1 VPKFLRTNKG
11 DLPLC
16 GPGTNG
22 PTHLEDG
29 SNNEGLEAEVGGVWV
44 VLSVL
49 TKLLV
54 ISWLLRSQ
62 TQLLKFLKKNI
73 QKEGIFRSFLIIC

>member
-29 SNNEGLEAEVGGVWV
+29 SNNEGLEAGVGG
-44 VLSVL
+44 
-49 TKLLV
+49 
-54 ISWLLRSQ
+54 
-62 TQLLKFLKKNI
+62 
-73 QKEGIFRSFLIIC
+73 GGYG